1 MARWVLGVWLCAFLS
16 GACSA
21 ESGEPP
27 APDDEPT
34 SSEGPTSSTSEELRM
49 GGLGNTATCP
59 GGASPA
65 CVVCK
70 NGCQWSCA
78 GDYSCGTGGGFCW
91 YTEGQCKTVSFAPIG
106 GIGIFMP

>member
-1 MARWVLGVWLCAFLS
+1 MARWVVGVWLCAFMA

-27 APDDEPT
+27 APDDEAT
-34 SSEGPTSSTSEELRM
+34 SATSSTSEELRIG
-49 GGLGNTATCP
+49 GGLGNTDTCP
-59 GGASPA
+59 GGGSPS

-78 GDYSCGTGGGFCW
+78 GDYKCGSGGGFCW
-91 YTEGQCKTVSFAPIG
+91 YTEGQCKTVSFAPVG
-106 GIGIFMP
+106 GIFIY

>member
-1 MARWVLGVWLCAFLS
+1 MARWVVGVWLCASLT
-16 GACSA
+16 GACAA

-27 APDDEPT
+27 ASDEETT
-34 SSEGPTSSTSEELRM
+34 SATSQTSEELRI
-49 GGLGNTATCP
+49 GGYGNTDTCP
-59 GGASPA
+59 GGSSPS

-78 GDYSCGTGGGFCW
+78 GDYKCGSGGGFCW

-106 GIGIFMP
+106 GIGVYMP